1 MPTKQSLVNRA
12 FSNIGIA
19 SYVFDISP
27 EEIQDA
33 ITRLDDMMAEWDGQG
48 IRIGYRLPA
57 NEIPSDPADESN
69 VPDFAVTAV
78 TANLAIRIAPMFG
91 KTVSPD
97 IYAMAKKG
105 FDALMIATIN
115 LIPMRYPNTMP
126 LGQGYKSR
134 YLYNRFYHDHDRDV
148 ISVENDGELK

>member
-33 ITRLDDMMAEWDGQG
+33 VTRLDDMMAEWDGQG
-48 IRIGYRLPA
+48 IRIGYVLLA

-69 VPDFAVTAV
+69 VPDKSEQRPEQPPEVT
-78 TANLAIRIAPMFG
+78 P
-91 KTVSPD
+91 
-97 IYAMAKKG
+97 
-105 FDALMIATIN
+105 
-115 LIPMRYPNTMP
+115 
-126 LGQGYKSR
+126 
-134 YLYNRFYHDHDRDV
+134 RDS
-148 ISVENDGELK
+148 ISDLLNS